1 MSTQPLIEDVSHL
14 DEAGSPPVVREIAR
28 RLLENGTS
36 PALARRVLARVESRR
51 LRADFTHPIDL
62 AAQEIGSAFP
72 RVVLSTRRQEGQALA
87 ILGAPGVGRSAVA
100 RKLALRMRAQDRSVA
115 VLAVEQPGSTK
126 PEWLVTW
133 FEEIGVSARIMTPG
147 VALPPRTLRGARVVL
162 VDGSGHFERDA
173 RAIDELS
180 RGSASH
186 LTWQRVGV
194 LAADVE
200 AERLRD
206 EARAL
211 RQVGADCIVITR
223 LDLASAP
230 ATVLE
235 IAAEAGLG
243 IAFVC
248 DGTRD
253 ERHLHRLGPELAADL
268 FLTGKVA

>member
-1 MSTQPLIEDVSHL
+1 MSAQPMIEDLTPLHG
-14 DEAGSPPVVREIAR
+14 AGSPPVVRELAR

-36 PALARRVLARVESRR
+36 PGLARRVLARVESRR

-72 RVVLSTRRQEGQALA
+72 RVVLSARRQEGTALA
-87 ILGAPGVGRSAVA
+87 IFGAPGTGRSAVA
-100 RKLALRMRAQDRSVA
+100 RKLALRMRGQDRAVA

-126 PEWLVTW
+126 PEWLTTW
-133 FEEIGVSARIMTPG
+133 FEEIGVSARIVTPG
-147 VALPPRTLRGARVVL
+147 IALPLRTLRGARVVL
-162 VDGSGHFERDA
+162 VDGSGQFERDV
-173 RAIDELS
+173 RAIDEVS
-180 RGSASH
+180 RGVGSH
-186 LTWQRVGV
+186 LDWRRVGI
-194 LAADVE
+194 LAADVD

-211 RQVGADCIVITR
+211 RQVGADCVVITR
-223 LDLASAP
+223 IDLASAP
-230 ATVLE
+230 AAVLE
-235 IAAEAGLG
+235 IAAESGLG

-268 FLTGKVA
+268 FLKGRVA